1 MKRNP
6 KRKFPMNSKEFYEKV
21 VKMRAAQKNYFK
33 TRSTTYLKESKKLE
47 KEIDAEIERVTK
59 IQEDRRSP
67 KLF

>member
-1 MKRNP
+1 
-6 KRKFPMNSKEFYEKV
+6 MNSKEFYEKV

-59 IQEDRRSP
+59 IQEYRRSP

>member
-1 MKRNP
+1 
-6 KRKFPMNSKEFYEKV
+6 MNSKEFYEKV

-67 KLF
+67 KFF

>member
-1 MKRNP
+1 
-6 KRKFPMNSKEFYEKV
+6 
-21 VKMRAAQKNYFK
+21 MRAAQKDYFK

>member
-1 MKRNP
+1 
-6 KRKFPMNSKEFYEKV
+6 MNSKEFYEKV
-21 VKMRAAQKNYFK
+21 VKMRAAQKDYFK

>member
-1 MKRNP
+1 
-6 KRKFPMNSKEFYEKV
+6 MNSKEFYEKV